1 MRQFWIALVC
11 LSALT
16 LALKVER
23 AEPLSAGPENGI
35 CPPSV
40 VASNEFALAVVVPG
54 NAEPTPSMLLLL
66 VVGLSGLTAVGGR
79 SRDREKPPTSG

>member
-40 VASNEFALAVVVPG
+40 VASNEFALAVVVPD
-54 NAEPTPSMLLLL
+54 NAGPTPSMLLLL

>member
-16 LALKVER
+16 LALNVER
-23 AEPLSAGPENGI
+23 AEPPSTDPENGI
-35 CPPSV
+35 CPPSA

-54 NAEPTPSMLLLL
+54 DEGATPSVLLLL
-66 VVGLSGLTAVGGR
+66 VVGLSGLAAVGGR
-79 SRDREKPPTSG
+79 SRDQEKPPTSA